1 LNFFSL
7 LKRKIL
13 YKLKKKINIDIDY
26 INNKPLDGLLQ
37 YYGSDKANVFNQLNK
52 KGHGFSSFYTRHL
65 ENLRTKKINILEV
78 GSFAG
83 ASAAAFTK
91 YFPHS
96 NVYCFDVNISK
107 FIYMSKKIHVY
118 GLDINNEKKLKDI
131 LNKLNFG
138 NNLNYFDIIIDD
150 GSHYLSDILFT
161 LKTLFQ
167 YVKQNGFYIIED
179 YKHPNY
185 YNYNK
190 NVEDIL
196 VDQLLE
202 GLKEKKILNS
212 NILSRNDQLYIQK
225 NTNKIYTHKGK
236 LEDSDICFIKKN

>member
-1 LNFFSL
+1 MNFFSL

-26 INNKPLDGLLQ
+26 INNKPLDDLLQ

-236 LEDSDICFIKKN
+236 LKDSDICFIKKN

>member
-1 LNFFSL
+1 
-7 LKRKIL
+7 
-13 YKLKKKINIDIDY
+13 
-26 INNKPLDGLLQ
+26 
-37 YYGSDKANVFNQLNK
+37 
-52 KGHGFSSFYTRHL
+52 
-65 ENLRTKKINILEV
+65 
-78 GSFAG
+78 
-83 ASAAAFTK
+83 
-91 YFPHS
+91 
-96 NVYCFDVNISK
+96 
-107 FIYMSKKIHVY
+107 MSKKIHVY
-118 GLDINNEKKLKDI
+118 GLDINNEKKLKEI

-212 NILSRNDQLYIQK
+212 NILCRNDQLYIQK

-236 LEDSDICFIKKN
+236 LKDSDICFIKKN